1 MLFSAGILQRSCIS
15 ALWHSGTHFFPL
27 LGCRSEEMLLEQQE
41 AEHIELRPNLL
52 KACADER
59 QSFCRNVQ
67 PGAGRVF
74 R

>member
-1 MLFSAGILQRSCIS
+1 VHACLRQHRSELS
-15 ALWHSGTHFFPL
+15 E
-27 LGCRSEEMLLEQQE
+27 GCRQEESLLEQQE

-59 QSFCRNVQ
+59 QVFCANVQ
-67 PGAGRVF
+67 PGSARIF

>member
-1 MLFSAGILQRSCIS
+1 VHACLRQHRSELS
-15 ALWHSGTHFFPL
+15 D
-27 LGCRSEEMLLEQQE
+27 GCRQEESLLEQQE

-59 QSFCRNVQ
+59 QAFCANVQ
-67 PGAGRVF
+67 PGSARIF